1 MMKKFPL
8 FLILLILTCTFITAQ
23 DGAAISFETENIDYG
38 EIAKNSDGSRVFT
51 FTNTGGEPLIIQK
64 VQSSCGCTIPKRPE
78 TPIEPGETGEIEV
91 KYDTNREGPFR
102 KTITVTSNALNT
114 PMIGLK
120 IRGTVLP
127 EN

>member
-1 MMKKFPL
+1 MMKKSPL
-8 FLILLILTCTFITAQ
+8 FLILLLLTCTFITAQ

-102 KTITVTSNALNT
+102 KTITVTSNAVNT

>member
-1 MMKKFPL
+1 MKKFPL
-8 FLILLILTCTFITAQ
+8 FLILLLLTCTFITAQ

-102 KTITVTSNALNT
+102 KTITVTSNAVNT

>member
-1 MMKKFPL
+1 MKKFPL
-8 FLILLILTCTFITAQ
+8 FLILLLLTCTFITAQ

-102 KTITVTSNALNT
+102 KTITVTSNAVNT
-114 PMIGLK
+114 PLIGLK